1 MTDETWHS
9 MDKQQVLKKLDTD
22 NEGLTE
28 AEAEER
34 LEKYGLNKLEET
46 GGVSPLSLLL
56 DQFKSILVI
65 ILIIAAGISTYVSW
79 MKGEAFTDTYVIIA
93 ILAINAALG
102 FFQEYRAEKAIEELK
117 KMIKDTVSV
126 IRDDEEMAIE
136 SQNLVPGDIII
147 LSAGDSVPADA
158 RIIEAYNLNVNEAV
172 LTGES
177 TPISK
182 ETTPVDEDLAPE
194 ERNNMLYMGTDVG
207 SGKGRAVVVNTGMDT
222 EFGKI
227 AGMVQTIERGEAP
240 LKKDMEEMGR
250 RLAIISVILT
260 IWIFGVGVIVHKRE
274 ILEVF
279 LTAVSMAVSAIPEGL
294 PAVLTITLALGV
306 SKMAEHK
313 AIVRKLASVETLG
326 STTVICSDKT
336 GTITK
341 NEMTLKEIAL
351 PKRKISITG
360 TGYFPEGEFYEDGE
374 KINEKDERLLK
385 ILKAG
390 VLCND
395 TNISEVDGE
404 RKVLGDPTEAAL
416 LVAGEKADIYR
427 DDLGE
432 EYELIQEYPFEAQ
445 RKMMSVVYNHPEN
458 GIKAYVK
465 GAPEV
470 ILDRSSHIL
479 TDEGKTIFDEDKKD
493 EIKKTVDEMAADA
506 LRLLA
511 IGYKDITTGEEFN
524 QEQVENDLVFL
535 GLTGMIDPPREE
547 INEAIETARG
557 AGIRT
562 VMVTGDYRI
571 TAVAIARDVG
581 ILEEKEDNS
590 VYVGEEVNQM
600 TDEEL
605 DSVIEDARVFAR
617 VSPENKVKIAESLR
631 RKGHIVA
638 MTGDGV
644 NDAPAIKT
652 ANIGVAMGIKGS
664 DVSREAADMVL
675 EDDNYATIVRAIKG
689 GRRLYDNVTKYVR
702 LMLSANFDE
711 FFVITAALTLGLPLP
726 LLPIHVLWV
735 NLVTDGLPA
744 VALSVDPAAPNIMKY
759 PPRDPEEGL
768 LDRFWKF
775 ILVASLVSFA
785 MVFIGYY
792 MTYQVTR
799 DTNVARTV
807 ALTSVV
813 FYELILAYQ
822 TRSET
827 KHVFQQ
833 GLGGIT
839 NNHLLFISVIASL
852 LLQLAVIY
860 ISPLN
865 TIFHLSP
872 LSPRQLGTCIL
883 AGLSALFI
891 MPSWLIERRW
901 YKPEE
906 EQKEHLRE

>member
-1 MTDETWHS
+1 
-9 MDKQQVLKKLDTD
+9 
-22 NEGLTE
+22 
-28 AEAEER
+28 
-34 LEKYGLNKLEET
+34 
-46 GGVSPLSLLL
+46 
-56 DQFKSILVI
+56 
-65 ILIIAAGISTYVSW
+65 
-79 MKGEAFTDTYVIIA
+79 
-93 ILAINAALG
+93 
-102 FFQEYRAEKAIEELK
+102 
-117 KMIKDTVSV
+117 
-126 IRDDEEMAIE
+126 
-136 SQNLVPGDIII
+136 
-147 LSAGDSVPADA
+147 
-158 RIIEAYNLNVNEAV
+158 
-172 LTGES
+172 
-177 TPISK
+177 
-182 ETTPVDEDLAPE
+182 
-194 ERNNMLYMGTDVG
+194 
-207 SGKGRAVVVNTGMDT
+207 
-222 EFGKI
+222 
-227 AGMVQTIERGEAP
+227 
-240 LKKDMEEMGR
+240 
-250 RLAIISVILT
+250 
-260 IWIFGVGVIVHKRE
+260 
-274 ILEVF
+274 
-279 LTAVSMAVSAIPEGL
+279 
-294 PAVLTITLALGV
+294 
-306 SKMAEHK
+306 
-313 AIVRKLASVETLG
+313 
-326 STTVICSDKT
+326 
-336 GTITK
+336 
-341 NEMTLKEIAL
+341 
-351 PKRKISITG
+351 
-360 TGYFPEGEFYEDGE
+360 
-374 KINEKDERLLK
+374 
-385 ILKAG
+385 
-390 VLCND
+390 
-395 TNISEVDGE
+395 
-404 RKVLGDPTEAAL
+404 
-416 LVAGEKADIYR
+416 
-427 DDLGE
+427 
-432 EYELIQEYPFEAQ
+432 
-445 RKMMSVVYNHPEN
+445 
-458 GIKAYVK
+458 
-465 GAPEV
+465 
-470 ILDRSSHIL
+470 
-479 TDEGKTIFDEDKKD
+479 
-493 EIKKTVDEMAADA
+493 
-506 LRLLA
+506 
-511 IGYKDITTGEEFN
+511 
-524 QEQVENDLVFL
+524 
-535 GLTGMIDPPREE
+535 
-547 INEAIETARG
+547 
-557 AGIRT
+557 
-562 VMVTGDYRI
+562 MVTGDYRL

-605 DSVIEDARVFAR
+605 DRVTEDARVFAR

-675 EDDNYATIVRAIKG
+675 EDDNYATIVRAIEG
-689 GRRLYDNVTKYVR
+689 GRRIYDNVTKYVR

-785 MVFIGYY
+785 TVFIGYY
-792 MTYQVTR
+792 MTYQVTG

-839 NNHLLFISVIASL
+839 NNRLLFVSVIASL
-852 LLQLAVIY
+852 LLQLVVIY

-872 LSPRQLGTCIL
+872 LSPRQLGTRIL

-906 EQKEHLRE
+906 EQKEHLREESKE